1 MVLPNNSQDIEMRLI
16 LESQKT
22 FQDLTQLS
30 KSAEDADVRF
40 QKLLNTINE
49 LVDRTGDSFQ
59 QARAKLQAMAESN
72 GLDELKGDFEALREI
87 PGSIGGEIDGLGASM
102 ENASQKGFNLT
113 NSLKRIFAVISLLA
127 IFRNVT
133 QWIKEAITAGEDFGR
148 SIFRLATGVRALR
161 SIGMDTTLREWRD
174 ELNKLR
180 DEWGVFTTRELV
192 DGAGYLTLLT
202 RNLNLTKN
210 QMFELLEVSSAL
222 SILIGKDM
230 NETMRQISLAISS
243 GYSEALQRA
252 GLAINRVT
260 IAAKANQLGFEENF
274 NALTEQQRA
283 LATLTLIFEQSNSVI
298 ADAKKFQ
305 DDYAGSV
312 QSSKKRIQELTDT
325 IGAQLLPIWATLLKL
340 FADGI
345 TSLKQLGDIFRA
357 VFYEIS
363 TTSLAAIMSIAVAA
377 NMMWKNLSGQGE
389 FGLSDFFNSFSE
401 IRKQLQEAF
410 FPIMFPEFTD
420 PLGDSPLGGL
430 SESIEEEAEETER
443 ALEELQDI
451 YRDNVD
457 KIADIQEDFQ
467 NKMVDRQS
475 KFSLKL
481 RQAFRDGQM
490 AIAKIHRQYQD
501 ALVDEQERVSD
512 QIKEAQEDFRED
524 EIKAETDFQE
534 KLRKLR
540 DKFLFDLEDAVRA
553 RDARQILRLLRQN
566 ELKENEI
573 KRDAEIERDERK
585 RKLKEELADIKQQ
598 NQAKLRDIRQQRD
611 RNLREQA
618 IEFQAR
624 ILQMREN
631 EALERELL
639 RRQRERA
646 LADQRKA
653 NQQRLEDWN
662 QSWKSQIDIT
672 KKASNVV
679 VQQMKRTGD
688 AIAGFAKSMSKSIV
702 KFASDAI
709 RALDTI
715 VKSTQKT
722 ISKFGGESASLKSS
736 SKGFAEGGTMIA
748 DRPTTVTF
756 GEGGLEIAKFI
767 PLSRSGNDVGKVFS
781 NLSSSGRGM
790 DGKLSVELL
799 LSPDLEARI
808 MENSLGQFSDIL
820 VSVERSR

>member
-1 MVLPNNSQDIEMRLI
+1 MALPNDSQDIEMRLI

-22 FQDLTQLS
+22 FQDLAQLS

-40 QKLLNTINE
+40 QKLLNTIND

-72 GLDELKGDFEALREI
+72 GLDELKGDFEALQKL
-87 PGSIGGEIDGLGASM
+87 PGSIGGEVDGLGASM
-102 ENASQKGFNLT
+102 ENASQRGFNLS
-113 NSLKRIFAVISLLA
+113 NSLQRIFSVITLLA
-127 IFRNVT
+127 IFRNVS
-133 QWIKEAITAGEDFGR
+133 QWIREAITAGEEFSR
-148 SIFRLATGVRALR
+148 SIFRLAVGVRALR

-202 RNLNLTKN
+202 RNLNLTKD

-312 QSSKKRIQELTDT
+312 QSSKKRLQELTDT
-325 IGAQLLPIWATLLKL
+325 IGAQLLPIWATFLNIIANTVERLNQLIFITKAMVFDVLPLLVS
-340 FADGI
+340 FFG
-345 TSLKQLGDIFRA
+345 T
-357 VFYEIS
+357 
-363 TTSLAAIMSIAVAA
+363 AAIAA
-377 NMMWKNLSGQGE
+377 KIFWDNLFREDVSMNFME
-389 FGLSDFFNSFSE
+389 TFRE
-401 IRKQLQEAF
+401 VRKQTSDAL
-410 FPIMFPEFTD
+410 FPIFFPEFAD
-420 PLGDSPLGGL
+420 PLGDNPLGGL

-451 YRDNVD
+451 FRDNAD
-457 KIADIQEDFQ
+457 KIADINEDFQ
-467 NKMVDRQS
+467 NKLADRQS

-490 AIAKIHRQYQD
+490 AIAKIHRQFQD
-501 ALVDEQERVSD
+501 ALVDEQERVND
-512 QIKEAQEDFRED
+512 QITDAQEDFREK
-524 EIKAETDFQE
+524 EIKSETDFQE

-573 KRDAEIERDERK
+573 KRDAEIERNDRK

-598 NQAKLRDIRQQRD
+598 NQAKLLDIRQQRD
-611 RNLREQA
+611 RRLREQA

-639 RRQRERA
+639 RRRHERA
-646 LADQRKA
+646 LADQREA
-653 NQQRLEDWN
+653 NQRRLDDWN

-672 KKASNVV
+672 KEASNVV
-679 VQQMKRTGD
+679 VQQMRRTGD
-688 AIAGFAKSMSKSIV
+688 AIAGFAKSMSRSIT
-702 KFASDAI
+702 KFASDI
-709 RALDTI
+709 VRALDTI
-715 VKSTQKT
+715 IKSAQRT
-722 ISKFGGESASLKSS
+722 ISKQGITSSALKSS

-756 GEGGLEIAKFI
+756 GEGGLEAANFI
-767 PLSRSGNDVGKVFS
+767 PLSRPGNDVGKVFS
-781 NLSSSGRGM
+781 NLSSGGRGM